1 MSYYCARCG
10 LLGEHAGPCPKDGG
24 SMLRVS
30 AQDLLGRQIGEY
42 RILAKLGGG
51 AFGTVYRAA
60 HVTTGTI
67 VALKLLAHPIDHKE
81 SERVV
86 IEARAATKIAHP
98 NCVEVFDLQQTADRR
113 PYIVMQL
120 LDGVPLSQ
128 VMRQRL
134 SIDEALTLINDV
146 LQGVGAAHKQ
156 GVIHRDLKPGNIFIA
171 NGRAV
176 TASPGIPG
184 ARSGAQRR
192 VAVIV
197 DFGFAKLMSDP
208 KAPNLSIT
216 GEVLGTPAY
225 MAPEQITAGRPL
237 DGRAD
242 LYAVAVVLYEML
254 ANKLPFSGKTALQM
268 MGAHL
273 NQVALP
279 VTAYRPDVPKQITD
293 AIAKAMRKNPDER
306 FPDAEAM
313 RAALTLSRGL
323 PAWIY
328 LILAAMVAAIVV
340 GFARACG

>member
-1 MSYYCARCG
+1 M
-10 LLGEHAGPCPKDGG
+10 
-24 SMLRVS
+24 
-30 AQDLLGRQIGEY
+30 
-42 RILAKLGGG
+42 
-51 AFGTVYRAA
+51 
-60 HVTTGTI
+60 TTGSI
-67 VALKLLAHPIDHKE
+67 VALKLLAHPIDHAD
-81 SERVV
+81 SQRVV

-120 LDGVPLSQ
+120 LAGIPLSQ
-128 VMRQRL
+128 VMKQRL
-134 SIDEALTLINDV
+134 SVAEAITLIADV

-156 GVIHRDLKPGNIFIA
+156 GVVHRDLKPGNIFIA
-171 NGRAV
+171 NGK
-176 TASPGIPG
+176 
-184 ARSGAQRR
+184 
-192 VAVIV
+192 AVIV
-197 DFGFAKLMSDP
+197 DFGFAKLISDP

-216 GEVLGTPAY
+216 GEVVGTPAY
-225 MAPEQITAGRPL
+225 MAPEQITAGRAI

-279 VTAYRPDVPKQITD
+279 VTAFRPDVPRQVAD
-293 AIAKAMRKNPDER
+293 AISKSMSKNPDDR
-306 FPDAEAM
+306 FPDAESM

-323 PAWIY
+323 PAWVY
-328 LILAAMVAAIVV
+328 LVLAAMAASIVI

>member
-1 MSYYCARCG
+1 MTAAPKLGFYCARCG
-10 LLGEHAGPCPKDGG
+10 HAGDAAGACLKDGEE
-24 SMLRVS
+24 LAPVS

-42 RILAKLGGG
+42 RVLGKLGGG

-60 HVTTGTI
+60 HVTTGSI
-67 VALKLLAHPIDHKE
+67 VALKLLAHPIDHAD
-81 SERVV
+81 SQRVV

-120 LDGVPLSQ
+120 LAGIPLSQ
-128 VMRQRL
+128 VMKQRL
-134 SIDEALTLINDV
+134 SVAEAITLIADV

-156 GVIHRDLKPGNIFIA
+156 GVVHRDLKPGNIFIA
-171 NGRAV
+171 NGK
-176 TASPGIPG
+176 
-184 ARSGAQRR
+184 
-192 VAVIV
+192 AVIV
-197 DFGFAKLMSDP
+197 DFGFAKLISDP

-216 GEVLGTPAY
+216 GEVVGTPAY
-225 MAPEQITAGRPL
+225 MAPEQITAGRAI

-279 VTAYRPDVPKQITD
+279 VTAFRPDVPRQVAD
-293 AIAKAMRKNPDER
+293 AISKSMSKNPDDR
-306 FPDAEAM
+306 FPDAESM

-323 PAWIY
+323 PAWVY
-328 LILAAMVAAIVV
+328 LVLAAMAASIVI